1 MPEDPESMARVSR
14 QVRMAMEAADL
25 SAFSDILDPNVRW
38 GPPGDPSPPC
48 QSRKQVL
55 AWYRR
60 RKNSGARVRVPEVV
74 VLGDRILVGLVVAG
88 TEGARER
95 GGQAARRPNCRHRR
109 VRSTRRG
116 RRSGGNARGIESSSP
131 NQHAYRAGIPE
142 AKTPPPSATS
152 Q

>member
-14 QVRMAMEAADL
+14 QVRMALEAADL

-60 RKNSGARVRVPEVV
+60 GKNSGARVRVPEVV

-95 GGQAARRPNCRHRR
+95 GGQAARWQVLTVCDGRI
-109 VRSTRRG
+109 VDIVGFDQRG
-116 RRSGGNARGIESSSP
+116 EAAA
-131 NQHAYRAGIPE
+131 QAGMPG
-142 AKTPPPSATS
+142 A
-152 Q
+152 